1 MAVGA
6 IALLTVP
13 IRLTATVV
21 AQRFVTTLGAYP
33 AAGGATKGVVRVAG
47 VAGDLVPVDSQG
59 TVVVEAGAAVTV
71 GAAIQSDA
79 TGRAIPHTSGS
90 KVGVALTAATAA
102 GDTLEVELIPN
113 G

>member
-6 IALLTVP
+6 IALLTMP

-33 AAGGATKGVVRVAG
+33 TAGGATKGVTRTAG

-59 TVVVEAGAAVTV
+59 TAVVEAGAAVTV
-71 GAAIQSDA
+71 GATIQSDA
-79 TGRAIPHTSGS
+79 TGRAIPYAAGS
-90 KVGVALTAATAA
+90 KVGVALTAGAAA
-102 GDTLEVELIPN
+102 GALIEVELIPN